1 MEATEDPLSALAD
14 IHLPAE
20 VSWWPPAPL
29 WWLVAALVLAAIG
42 YGCYLLFLRWQ
53 NRQRLR
59 VALEEIRRAHTRWQQ
74 TQASDKDAGLA
85 LLHACNS
92 TLKRVALVHYPDTDV
107 AALHGQKWL
116 EFLDHGSPGSDF
128 TGGAG
133 RILADGSYR
142 RHYTADAA
150 TAAALVQACEGW
162 ITRQYLQPATAVSAA
177 ATVEAAA

>member
-42 YGCYLLFLRWQ
+42 YGCHLLFLRWQ

-59 VALEEIRRAHTRWQQ
+59 MALQEIRHAHTEWQQ
-74 TQASDKDAGLA
+74 SQASNQDAGLA

-107 AALHGQKWL
+107 AALHGRKWL
-116 EFLDHGSPGSDF
+116 AFLDHSGRCTDF
-128 TGGAG
+128 ADGPA

-142 RHYTADAA
+142 RHYAADTSTAE
-150 TAAALVQACEGW
+150 ALVQACERW
-162 ITRQYLQPATAVSAA
+162 ISRQYLQPRSPAPAAPVEATA
-177 ATVEAAA
+177 